1 VNIGIHFGVATGRGL
16 TIDTIEHN
24 SVFFDS
30 GLRRGDVIIS
40 IHGRP
45 IRSEVEFVEFV
56 HQHPGERVPV
66 VILRD
71 GREETVYITYED
83 DMVAT
88 DQRDVYRQPAA
99 AGSRPYLGVTFEGR
113 IRDAAVVRAVAPDS
127 PAAQAGLQPGDFIV
141 ALNGERV
148 MSYQDAIAMIQSTR
162 PGEELDIDFS
172 RRVDQQTR
180 VVLGG
185 RPGETL
191 RTATHPPEVRV
202 EREVAPVPEPALRDR
217 DVDIHLDA
225 DRDERELDRDRDEN
239 RDGRGPLL
247 PFRRN

>member
-16 TIDTIEHN
+16 TIDTIERN

-56 HQHPGERVPV
+56 HQHPGQRVPV

-83 DMVAT
+83 EMVAT
-88 DQRDVYRQPAA
+88 DRQEVYREPAA
-99 AGSRPYLGVTFEGR
+99 AGSRPYLGLTFEGR
-113 IRDAAVVRAVAPDS
+113 IRDAAVVRAVVPES
-127 PAAQAGLQPGDFIV
+127 PAAEAGLQPGDFIV
-141 ALNGERV
+141 ALNGQRI
-148 MSYQDAIAMIQSTR
+148 MSYDDAIAMIGSMR
-162 PGEELDIDFS
+162 PGEQLDIDFS
-172 RRVDQQTR
+172 RRVDHQTR
-180 VVLGG
+180 AVLAG
-185 RPGETL
+185 RPGEVL
-191 RTATHPPEVRV
+191 RTATYPPDIQVQ
-202 EREVAPVPEPALRDR
+202 REVAPFPAPALRDP
-217 DVDIHLDA
+217 DVDVHLDG
-225 DRDERELDRDRDEN
+225 DRDREFDRDRDED
-239 RDGRGPLL
+239 RGGRGPLL